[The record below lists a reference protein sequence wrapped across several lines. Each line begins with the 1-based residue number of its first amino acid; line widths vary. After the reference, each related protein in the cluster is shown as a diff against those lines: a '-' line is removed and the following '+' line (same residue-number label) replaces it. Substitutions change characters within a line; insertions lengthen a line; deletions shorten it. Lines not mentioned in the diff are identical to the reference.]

1 MNKLRIRDL
10 REDADM
16 NQTEIAEILNTT
28 QRVYSRYET
37 EERTLPLQH
46 LIKLAQFYGV
56 STDYILGL
64 TDIKDPLPRHEQ
76 KNVFTTAR
84 TSGDTSANKTSSL

>member
-1 MNKLRIRDL
+1 MLRLREL
-10 REDADM
+10 REDADLRQVDVA
-16 NQTEIAEILNTT
+16 NAINCT
-28 QRVYSRYET
+28 QRCYSNYELELRDVPT
-37 EERTLPLQH
+37 KTL
-46 LIKLAQFYGV
+46 KELALFFKT